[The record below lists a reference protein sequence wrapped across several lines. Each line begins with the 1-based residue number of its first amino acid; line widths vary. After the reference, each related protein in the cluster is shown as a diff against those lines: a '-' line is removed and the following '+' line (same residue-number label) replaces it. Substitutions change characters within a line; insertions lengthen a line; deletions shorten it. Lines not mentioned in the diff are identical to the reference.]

1 MDYSKYSDRELLLEI
16 LKRLDKQDEAIA
28 KLKTKTNRK
37 NEKVTKN
44 DAVCINSRN
53 KRAIQKSQDIRDSDN
68 LYRPTPQSF

>member
-28 KLKTKTNRK
+28 KLKTGTNRK
-37 NEKVTKN
+37 NEKVTKD
-44 DAVCINSRN
+44 DAVYINSRN

>member
-16 LKRLDKQDEAIA
+16 LKRLDKQDKAIA
-28 KLKTKTNRK
+28 KLKTRTNRK
-37 NEKVTKN
+37 NEKITKD

>member
-16 LKRLDKQDEAIA
+16 LKRLDKQDKATA
-28 KLKTKTNRK
+28 KLKTGTNRK

-44 DAVCINSRN
+44 DTVYINPRN
-53 KRAIQKSQDIRDSDN
+53 KRAIQKSQDISDN

>member
-28 KLKTKTNRK
+28 KLKTRTNRK

-53 KRAIQKSQDIRDSDN
+53 KRDIQKSQDIRDSDN

>member
-28 KLKTKTNRK
+28 KLKTRTNRK
-37 NEKVTKN
+37 NEKITED

>member
-16 LKRLDKQDEAIA
+16 LKRLDKQDKVIA
-28 KLKTKTNRK
+28 KLKTGTNRK
-37 NEKVTKN
+37 NEKVTKD
-44 DAVCINSRN
+44 DAVYINSRN

>member
-28 KLKTKTNRK
+28 KLKTRANRK
-37 NEKVTKN
+37 NEKITKE

-53 KRAIQKSQDIRDSDN
+53 KRAIQKSQDISDN
-68 LYRPTPQSF
+68 LYRPTPQCF

>member
-16 LKRLDKQDEAIA
+16 LKRLDKQDKAIA
-28 KLKTKTNRK
+28 KLKTGTNRK
-37 NEKVTKN
+37 NEKVTKD
-44 DAVCINSRN
+44 DAVYINSRN